1 MNAAALRT
9 AEILVRFTN
18 PAEGSKKPSIK
29 ASDGTYYGVT
39 SKDFGRFQPG
49 GRYRIEYTERVWQG
63 RTYRDIRSLEPIRS
77 DPQASGDSR
86 PHAPSPAQRS
96 VSAGEGVMGVDPA
109 EAEFVSRCLA
119 ASIASCSVGRTRE
132 ELVERVRMLR
142 AVYREGMG

>member
-1 MNAAALRT
+1 MNAAALQT

-39 SKDFGRFQPG
+39 PKDFGRFQPG

-77 DPQASGDSR
+77 EPVASGDTRSR
-86 PHAPSPAQRS
+86 APSPGQRS
-96 VSAGEGVMGVDPA
+96 VPEGEGVTGGAP
-109 EAEFVSRCLA
+109 ELHFVTRTLA
-119 ASIASCSVGRTRE
+119 AAISICAVEMTQEGVASKA
-132 ELVERVRMLR
+132 RMLR
-142 AVYREGMG
+142 AVYRDVFGG